1 MTKCLVVG
9 AAPSPHKGLDFMLD
23 AMEFD
28 AIMAADGGYSALK
41 ERAIEPDVV
50 FGDFDSLGYVPNHPH
65 CIQFDAHKDFTDL
78 DLALQ
83 YSLDEGFDEVV
94 VCDAFVGR
102 LDHSLGNLQL
112 LIKYAKKG
120 MCIWGATD
128 EEIIAPLVAPGPF
141 SAISFASGAK
151 GVLSVISHSDEAYGI
166 TEVGLEYGVEDAL
179 CFNHVLWGVSN
190 ELIGKPARI
199 SLEAGSL
206 WAFFPLKEVSRFSYC

>member
-1 MTKCLVVG
+1 MAKCLVVG
-9 AAPSPHKGLDFMLD
+9 AAPSSHKGLDFVLD
-23 AMEFD
+23 AVSFD
-28 AIMAADGGYSALK
+28 VIVAADGGYSFLQ

-65 CIQFDAHKDFTDL
+65 LMQFDTHKDFTDL
-78 DLALQ
+78 DFALQ

-94 VCDAFVGR
+94 VCDAFAGR

-120 MCIWGATD
+120 MRIWGATD

-141 SAISFASGAK
+141 SAISFAAGAK
-151 GVLSVISHSDEAYGI
+151 GVLSVISHSDKAQGI
-166 TEVGLEYGVEDAL
+166 TEVGLEYGIEDAI
-179 CFNHVLWGVSN
+179 CFNHVVWGISN

-199 SLEAGSL
+199 SLESGSL
-206 WAFFPLKEVSRFSYC
+206 WVFFSLEEVVRFAYC